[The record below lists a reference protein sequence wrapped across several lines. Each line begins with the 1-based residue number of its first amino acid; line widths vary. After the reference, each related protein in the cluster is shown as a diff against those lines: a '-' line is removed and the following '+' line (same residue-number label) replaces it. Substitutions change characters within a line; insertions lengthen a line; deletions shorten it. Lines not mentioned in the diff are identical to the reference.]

1 MLCVHLN
8 ICLMLSLFPSISLLA
23 PPLLRL
29 HLHLSVP
36 SILSRSIPAFIFSYV
51 LLLPPVP
58 PLSLLPFIYLYL
70 LFLNLLYSFF
80 YFSQPLTTMSSF
92 SVRTRNIFSLY
103 LFEVFSVPLV
113 PVPAPAPVPTPED
126 RVEEDAAAAATA
138 AALWEL
144 DDDLTGVEGGK
155 GREGSISSTC
165 NK

>member
-1 MLCVHLN
+1 M
-8 ICLMLSLFPSISLLA
+8 
-23 PPLLRL
+23 
-29 HLHLSVP
+29 
-36 SILSRSIPAFIFSYV
+36 
-51 LLLPPVP
+51 
-58 PLSLLPFIYLYL
+58 
-70 LFLNLLYSFF
+70 
-80 YFSQPLTTMSSF
+80 
-92 SVRTRNIFSLY
+92 RTRNIFSLY

-113 PVPAPAPVPTPED
+113 PVPVPVPTPED